1 MPIQYIG
8 LSAFCQR
15 VLKNLCTVFVDFN
28 HNARYNDSMKSK
40 TREKIAEPARIFHL
54 PKYEDIPDVG
64 LYLEQTVKYINS
76 YFDSFDGMNL
86 TASMVSNYVKKGLVA
101 NAVKKQYYR
110 EQIAYLFFIA
120 VAKNVL
126 SMENL
131 SLFISVQKESY
142 TVKKAYD
149 YFTDELE
156 NVMEFVFGIKDSLD
170 EIGNDDTEEK
180 TMLRSTIITA
190 AYKIYLDCC
199 FDVIRQDYETGD
211 E

>member
-1 MPIQYIG
+1 
-8 LSAFCQR
+8 
-15 VLKNLCTVFVDFN
+15 
-28 HNARYNDSMKSK
+28 MKAK
-40 TREKIAEPARIFHL
+40 TREKFAEPARIFRL
-54 PKYEDIPDVG
+54 PLYEDIPDVG

-76 YFDSFDGMNL
+76 YFDSFDSMNL

-131 SLFISVQKESY
+131 SLFIGLQKESY
-142 TVKKAYD
+142 SVKKAYD
-149 YFTDELE
+149 YFCEELE
-156 NVMEFVFGIKDSLD
+156 NVMEFVFGIKSDLASVGTD
-170 EIGNDDTEEK
+170 ETEEK
-180 TMLRSTIITA
+180 HMLRSTIITA

-199 FDVIRQDYETGD
+199 FDVIREDHDFD

>member
-1 MPIQYIG
+1 
-8 LSAFCQR
+8 
-15 VLKNLCTVFVDFN
+15 
-28 HNARYNDSMKSK
+28 MKAT
-40 TREKIAEPARIFHL
+40 TREKIAEPARIFRL
-54 PKYEDIPDVG
+54 PRYEDIPDVG
-64 LYLEQTVKYINS
+64 LYLEQTVKYINT
-76 YFDSFDGMNL
+76 YFESFESMNL

-131 SLFISVQKESY
+131 SLFIGIQKQTY

-149 YFTDELE
+149 YFCDELE
-156 NVMEFVFGIKDSLD
+156 NVMEYVFGIKEELASVGTD
-170 EIGNDDTEEK
+170 ETEQK
-180 TMLRSTIITA
+180 LMLRNTIITA

-199 FDVIRQDYETGD
+199 FDILRADRDLE

>member
-1 MPIQYIG
+1 
-8 LSAFCQR
+8 
-15 VLKNLCTVFVDFN
+15 
-28 HNARYNDSMKSK
+28 MKAT
-40 TREKIAEPARIFHL
+40 TREKIAEPARIFRL
-54 PKYEDIPDVG
+54 PRYEDIPDVG

-76 YFDSFDGMNL
+76 YFDSFESMNL

-101 NAVKKQYYR
+101 NAVKKQYHR

-131 SLFISVQKESY
+131 SLFIRIQKESY

-149 YFTDELE
+149 YFCDELE
-156 NVMEFVFGIKDSLD
+156 NVMEYVFGIKTELD
-170 EIGNDDTEEK
+170 NVGSDDTEEK
-180 TMLRSTIITA
+180 LMLRSTIITA

-199 FDVIRQDYETGD
+199 FDVIRADYEF
-211 E
+211 EE

>member
-1 MPIQYIG
+1 MRAINRG
-8 LSAFCQR
+8 
-15 VLKNLCTVFVDFN
+15 
-28 HNARYNDSMKSK
+28 
-40 TREKIAEPARIFHL
+40 KIADPSRIFRL
-54 PKYEDIPDVG
+54 PMYEDIPDVG

-76 YFDSFDGMNL
+76 YFDPFDDMNL

-131 SLFISVQKESY
+131 SLFIGIQKETY

-149 YFTDELE
+149 YFCAELE
-156 NVMEFVFGIKDSLD
+156 NVMEYVFGIKSELANVGSD
-170 EIGNDDTEEK
+170 ETEEK
-180 TMLRSTIITA
+180 HMLRNTIITA
-190 AYKIYLDCC
+190 AYKLYLDCC
-199 FDVIRQDYETGD
+199 FDAIRADYEFQ
-211 E
+211 EE

>member
-1 MPIQYIG
+1 
-8 LSAFCQR
+8 
-15 VLKNLCTVFVDFN
+15 
-28 HNARYNDSMKSK
+28 MKRK

-131 SLFISVQKESY
+131 SLFISIQKESY
-142 TVKKAYD
+142 PAKKAYD
-149 YFTDELE
+149 YFCDELE
-156 NVMEFVFGIKDSLD
+156 NVMEFVFGLKDSLD
-170 EIGNDDTEEK
+170 DVGSDHTEEK

-199 FDVIRQDYETGD
+199 FDVIREDFES
-211 E
+211 EE

>member
-1 MPIQYIG
+1 
-8 LSAFCQR
+8 
-15 VLKNLCTVFVDFN
+15 
-28 HNARYNDSMKSK
+28 MKAK

-131 SLFISVQKESY
+131 ALFIQIQKESY

-149 YFTDELE
+149 YFCAELE
-156 NVMEFVFGIKDSLD
+156 NVMEYVFGLKDELASIGSD
-170 EIGNDDTEEK
+170 ETEEK
-180 TMLRSTIITA
+180 FLFRSTIITA
-190 AYKIYLDCC
+190 AYQIYVDCC
-199 FDVIRQDYETGD
+199 FDVIRADYELD
-211 E
+211 D

>member
-1 MPIQYIG
+1 
-8 LSAFCQR
+8 
-15 VLKNLCTVFVDFN
+15 
-28 HNARYNDSMKSK
+28 MKTK
-40 TREKIAEPARIFHL
+40 TREKIAEATRIFHL

-131 SLFISVQKESY
+131 SLFIGLQKESY
-142 TVKKAYD
+142 SVKKAYD
-149 YFTDELE
+149 YFCEELE
-156 NVMEFVFGIKDSLD
+156 NVMEFVFGIKSDLASVGTD
-170 EIGNDDTEEK
+170 ETEEK
-180 TMLRSTIITA
+180 HMLRNTIITA
-190 AYKIYLDCC
+190 GYKIYLDCC
-199 FDVIRQDYETGD
+199 FDVIREDHDFE

>member
-1 MPIQYIG
+1 MVRI
-8 LSAFCQR
+8 
-15 VLKNLCTVFVDFN
+15 DFSEI
-28 HNARYNDSMKSK
+28 RYYNKHMKTK

-54 PKYEDIPDVG
+54 PKYEDIPNVG

-76 YFDSFDGMNL
+76 YFDSFDSMNL

-131 SLFISVQKESY
+131 SLFIRIQKESY
-142 TVKKAYD
+142 DTKTAYD
-149 YFTDELE
+149 YFCAELE
-156 NVMEFVFGIKDSLD
+156 NVMAYVFGIKKR
-170 EIGNDDTEEK
+170 IGSDWHRHDRGKGHAPQYHHHSGT
-180 TMLRSTIITA
+180 
-190 AYKIYLDCC
+190 
-199 FDVIRQDYETGD
+199 QDLSGLLF
-211 E
+211 

>member
-1 MPIQYIG
+1 
-8 LSAFCQR
+8 
-15 VLKNLCTVFVDFN
+15 
-28 HNARYNDSMKSK
+28 MKTK

-76 YFDSFDGMNL
+76 YFNSFDGMNL

-131 SLFISVQKESY
+131 SLFISIQKESY
-142 TVKKAYD
+142 SVKKAYD
-149 YFTDELE
+149 YFCEELE
-156 NVMEFVFGIKDSLD
+156 NVMELVFGIKDTLD

-199 FDVIRQDYETGD
+199 FNVIREDYEAV
-211 E
+211 EE

>member
-199 FDVIRQDYETGD
+199 FDVIRHDYETGD

>member
-1 MPIQYIG
+1 
-8 LSAFCQR
+8 
-15 VLKNLCTVFVDFN
+15 
-28 HNARYNDSMKSK
+28 MKTK

-131 SLFISVQKESY
+131 SLFISIQKESY
-142 TVKKAYD
+142 PVKKAYD
-149 YFTDELE
+149 YFCDELE
-156 NVMEFVFGIKDSLD
+156 NVMEFVFGMKDALD
-170 EIGNDDTEEK
+170 DIGQDDTEEK
-180 TMLRSTIITA
+180 TMLRSTIITV

-199 FDVIRQDYETGD
+199 FDVIREDYESA

>member
-1 MPIQYIG
+1 M
-8 LSAFCQR
+8 
-15 VLKNLCTVFVDFN
+15 VLVDFN
-28 HNARYNDSMKSK
+28 KTNGYNISMKTK

-131 SLFISVQKESY
+131 SLFISIQKDSY
-142 TVKKAYD
+142 STKKAYD
-149 YFTDELE
+149 YFCDELE
-156 NVMEFVFGIKDSLD
+156 NVMEFVFGIKDNLA

-199 FDVIRQDYETGD
+199 FNLIRADYEGD

>member
-1 MPIQYIG
+1 M
-8 LSAFCQR
+8 
-15 VLKNLCTVFVDFN
+15 
-28 HNARYNDSMKSK
+28 
-40 TREKIAEPARIFHL
+40 AEPARIFHL

-76 YFDSFDGMNL
+76 YFDFFNSMNL
-86 TASMVSNYVKKGLVA
+86 TASMVSNYVKKGLIA

-131 SLFISVQKESY
+131 SLFISIQKDSY
-142 TVKKAYD
+142 PVKIAYD
-149 YFTDELE
+149 YFCDELE
-156 NVMEFVFGIKDSLD
+156 NVMEFVFGIKGKLD
-170 EIGNDDTEEK
+170 AIGSDDTEEK

-199 FDVIRQDYETGD
+199 FDVIRADYQSAD
-211 E
+211 

>member
-1 MPIQYIG
+1 
-8 LSAFCQR
+8 
-15 VLKNLCTVFVDFN
+15 
-28 HNARYNDSMKSK
+28 MKAK
-40 TREKIAEPARIFHL
+40 TREKIAEPARIFRL
-54 PKYEDIPDVG
+54 PLYEDIPDVG

-131 SLFISVQKESY
+131 ALFIELQKESY
-142 TVKKAYD
+142 SVKKAYD
-149 YFTDELE
+149 YFCAELE
-156 NVMEFVFGIKDSLD
+156 NVMEYVFGIKTELESV
-170 EIGNDDTEEK
+170 GTDDTEEK
-180 TMLRSTIITA
+180 LMLRNTIITA
-190 AYKIYLDCC
+190 AYKLYLECC
-199 FDVIRQDYETGD
+199 FDMIRADNEFD
-211 E
+211 EE

>member
-1 MPIQYIG
+1 MDPNTRSRI
-8 LSAFCQR
+8 SASIDAFR
-15 VLKNLCTVFVDFN
+15 L
-28 HNARYNDSMKSK
+28 
-40 TREKIAEPARIFHL
+40 PAYH
-54 PKYEDIPDVG
+54 EIPDVG

-131 SLFISVQKESY
+131 SLFISIQKESY

-149 YFTDELE
+149 YFCDELE
-156 NVMEFVFGIKDSLD
+156 NVMEYVFGLKETLA
-170 EIGNDDTEEK
+170 EIGNDDNEEK

-199 FDVIRQDYETGD
+199 FNVIREDFESD
-211 E
+211 H